1 MEEFYH
7 NLITEKSFQTLQDI
21 RKKLDF
27 ILIGGWA
34 VFLYTKSLKS
44 KDIDIIV
51 DYENLAKMK
60 EVGEIRK
67 NNRLKKYEVSEG
79 NFDIDIYV
87 PYYSELGMPIE
98 EIQKNS
104 KNKEGFTAPEPE
116 ILLLLKLYAW
126 HNRRGSAKGQK
137 DELDI
142 FSLALLSEFD
152 WRKYAGFVEKYDFS
166 ELNKEFKNLL
176 KATRRIKDLNINEQK
191 MAKSKKRILEK
202 ISYS

>member
-1 MEEFYH
+1 MQFYH
-7 NLITEKSFQTLQDI
+7 DFITQKSFEYLQ
-21 RKKLDF
+21 KLKNKFQF

-60 EVGEIRK
+60 EAGEIRK

>member
-1 MEEFYH
+1 MQFYH
-7 NLITEKSFQTLQDI
+7 DFITQKSFEYLQ
-21 RKKLDF
+21 KLKNKFQF

>member
-1 MEEFYH
+1 MQFYH
-7 NLITEKSFQTLQDI
+7 DFITQKSFEYLQ
-21 RKKLDF
+21 KLKNKFQF

-60 EVGEIRK
+60 EAGEIRK

-176 KATRRIKDLNINEQK
+176 KATRRIKDLNINKQK

>member
-1 MEEFYH
+1 MQFYH
-7 NLITEKSFQTLQDI
+7 DFITQKSFEYLQ
-21 RKKLDF
+21 KLKNKFQF

-60 EVGEIRK
+60 EAGEIRK

-191 MAKSKKRILEK
+191 MAKSKKRILGK